1 MTKGVMTLMKGMAA
15 GMAAGVAAGAAG
27 AIMVR
32 DSRKNRKRFAMAV
45 NVLDSIGTGNEV
57 DVGTIDIYLGIQ
69 PFVDQVVDIEPP
81 VVIAYP

>member
-1 MTKGVMTLMKGMAA
+1 
-15 GMAAGVAAGAAG
+15 
-27 AIMVR
+27 
-32 DSRKNRKRFAMAV
+32 MAV

-57 DVGTIDIYLGIQ
+57 DVGTFDIYFGIQ